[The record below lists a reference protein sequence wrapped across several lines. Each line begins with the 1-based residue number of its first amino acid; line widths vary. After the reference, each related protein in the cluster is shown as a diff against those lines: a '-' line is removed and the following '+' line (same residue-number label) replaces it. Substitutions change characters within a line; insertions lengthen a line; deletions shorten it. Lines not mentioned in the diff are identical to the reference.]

1 MEEIRVAVVG
11 YGLAGSVFHVPLLR
25 ATDGM
30 RVTSVVTA
38 NPERQR
44 QVHAHC
50 PGSIVFER
58 VEQLWRHAGDHD
70 LVVVA
75 TPTSSHVPLASRAL
89 ELGLPVVVDK
99 PLAADADAAQ
109 CLVDLAEKQGV
120 PLTVFQNRRWDA
132 DQLTLRRLLADGV
145 LGEVVRYESRF
156 ERWQP
161 AVRPDRWRDITPPEG
176 GGGALLD
183 LGSHVVDQ
191 ALALFGPAEV
201 AYADVRAV
209 RGGVSDDVGF
219 VVLRHENGVESH
231 LSFGALFGAP
241 GPRLRVLGTGGA
253 FVVEH
258 VDGQEDQLRAGVRPG
273 LAAYG
278 VQTEETWGWFG
289 QGETWQSVSAERGAW
304 PEFYAGVARAIRDG
318 GPMPVDPR
326 DAVATQRLLDTAR
339 RIAMTPVEAPE

>member
-1 MEEIRVAVVG
+1 MDEIRVAVVG

-25 ATDGM
+25 ATEGM

-44 QVHAHC
+44 QAHAAC
-50 PGSIVFER
+50 PGSMVFHR

-75 TPTSSHVPLASRAL
+75 TPTRSHVPLATRAL

-99 PLAADADAAQ
+99 PFAVDAGAAQ
-109 CLVDLAEKQGV
+109 GLVDLAEKQGV

-132 DQLTLRRLLADGV
+132 DQLTLRRLIADGV
-145 LGEVVRYESRF
+145 LGDVVRYESRF

-161 AVRPDRWRDITPPEG
+161 ALRPDRWRDTTPPEDG
-176 GGGALLD
+176 GGVLLD
-183 LGSHVVDQ
+183 FGSHVVDQ
-191 ALALFGPAEV
+191 ALVLFGPAEV
-201 AYADVRAV
+201 AYADVRGV

-219 VVLRHENGVESH
+219 VVLRHESGVESH
-231 LSFGALFGAP
+231 LSFGSVFGAP

-253 FVVEH
+253 FVVAR
-258 VDGQEDQLRAGVRPG
+258 VDGQEEQLRAGVRPG

-278 VQTEETWGWFG
+278 VETDPTWAWLG
-289 QGETWQSVSAERGAW
+289 QGASWQAVSPERGAW
-304 PEFYAGVARAIRDG
+304 QEFYAGVVRAIREG

-326 DAVATQRLLDTAR
+326 DAVATQRLLDAAR
-339 RIAMTPVEAPE
+339 RLSVPAAP